1 MLVETLTPSNLDLL
15 PSYILPNT
23 LPFSTDPETLP
34 RVTYALCI
42 SRIADVAKR
51 FLDMAE
57 AMKGN
62 GGFEFGLGGTGGGAN
77 GGGGDEFEGNPYA
90 VSLEFT
96 HLQVVD

>member
-1 MLVETLTPSNLDLL
+1 
-15 PSYILPNT
+15 
-23 LPFSTDPETLP
+23 
-34 RVTYALCI
+34 
-42 SRIADVAKR
+42 
-51 FLDMAE
+51 MAE